1 MKNNLFIWPKQ
12 PITERM
18 VYSQELRNFWSE
30 APCPKDVS
38 VNYSMFDIKNKR
50 VLGRMIA
57 TPTNNDIYIDY
68 LLVDKRRVG
77 VGRDFIKLA
86 EIESSKRGYNGHLSL
101 LSTQLKLRNEKE
113 APHLF
118 YRKQGFKTKSPLMN
132 MIMDICIKL
141 KKNLPQ
147 KLNGIKFMYK

>member
-1 MKNNLFIWPKQ
+1 MRKNLFIGPKH

-30 APCPKDVS
+30 APCPRDVS

-57 TPTNNDIYIDY
+57 TPAENDIYIDY
-68 LLVDKRRVG
+68 LLVDKRREG
-77 VGRDFIKLA
+77 VGRDLLKLA
-86 EIESSKRGYNGHLSL
+86 EIESFKQGYNGHLSL
-101 LSTQLKLRNEKE
+101 LAAQLRLRNEKE

-118 YRKQGFKTKSPLMN
+118 YRKQGFKTKNPLMN
-132 MIMDICIKL
+132 IIMDICIKL
-141 KKNLPQ
+141 KKKLPQ